1 MSEHFQGCS
10 SSTTVFR
17 QVKDKTIESK
27 NIEPIS
33 PQRKLTLKPHVGV
46 GLRILPSIRVHS
58 THLEQDLEVERESL
72 PEHTVANIQNIIK
85 QIRGS
90 LFRPAIRH

>member
-1 MSEHFQGCS
+1 MITKAFEMSENFQGCS

-33 PQRKLTLKPHVGV
+33 PQRKLTLKPPG
-46 GLRILPSIRVHS
+46 RSRVKNS
-58 THLEQDLEVERESL
+58 T
-72 PEHTVANIQNIIK
+72 
-85 QIRGS
+85 
-90 LFRPAIRH
+90 